1 MTCFKA
7 LLILL
12 ILLCCT
18 ALVAS
23 TLASVQAVDEGKTAS
38 RVNIRLSEA
47 VDYQF
52 NSSGNTI
59 SISLPGVKLGTSEAQ
74 YRRLSHVIDYIS
86 LSEDAGGSYVTIRL
100 MAEFRVSHFKT
111 GSGLAI
117 QIGNPPTVKQKPAA
131 QKFAAPK
138 AVNVLSSAPVDT
150 LASNLAAKDSLA
162 QAASKPKPT
171 RKPIPKYR
179 PTCPELWA
187 GFVSVFEAHP
197 VVYGCCLLLILA
209 LLVILLLPR
218 RLPKVVEEKKG
229 PDLGLN
235 GATLIMDSDTKA
247 RMISKLMEEGWT
259 ASEISQE
266 MKLPLAEVEQIGSKS
281 RFGD

>member
-1 MTCFKA
+1 MTRIKA

-12 ILLCCT
+12 ILLFCT

-23 TLASVQAVDEGKTAS
+23 TLVSVQAVDESKTAS
-38 RVNIRLSEA
+38 RLSIRLSEA

-86 LSEDAGGSYVTIRL
+86 LSEDAGGSYVTIR
-100 MAEFRVSHFKT
+100 MMTEFGVSHFKT
-111 GSGLAI
+111 GSGLVI
-117 QIGNPPTVKQKPAA
+117 QIGNP
-131 QKFAAPK
+131 
-138 AVNVLSSAPVDT
+138 APVPKKK
-150 LASNLAAKDSLA
+150 LASPKVAAALTPAPCDTAASKLTAKDSLVS
-162 QAASKPKPT
+162 AASKPKPS

-197 VVYGCCLLLILA
+197 VVYGFCLLLILG
-209 LLVILLLPR
+209 LLVILLLPK
-218 RLPKVVEEKKG
+218 RLPQVIEEKKG

-281 RFGD
+281 RFEN